1 LADFQ
6 TLSRNQTSASQIN
19 FTRNA
24 GDNFMNISILLMQ
37 QIVQLFLMIF
47 MGYLI
52 VKTGLVRD
60 DDSKVLSKIILY
72 LIVPCVI
79 INAFQVDYTTDTVK
93 GLLIAF
99 AASVM
104 TQVILLVVI
113 SVAGKL
119 LHLNEV
125 EVASVYYSNSG
136 NLIVPIVT
144 FILGQEWVLY
154 GCVFMSVQLVFLW
167 THCKKIISREA
178 SYDWKKI
185 ILNINMISIFIGVI
199 LFFTGI
205 RLPEIIG
212 NTLASV
218 GTMIGPASMIVT
230 GMLFAG
236 MNLKQ
241 IFANKRVYFIT
252 FLRLIV
258 VPLIAL
264 VLIKLSNLASFSADG
279 NKIMLIVF
287 LAIIT
292 PSAST
297 VTQMCQV
304 YGNDSR
310 YASAINVMTT
320 LLSIITMPVMVMLFQ
335 MIM

>member
-1 LADFQ
+1 
-6 TLSRNQTSASQIN
+6 
-19 FTRNA
+19 
-24 GDNFMNISILLMQ
+24 MNICILLMQ

-113 SVAGKL
+113 SVAGRL

>member
-304 YGNDSR
+304 YGNDSK

>member
-1 LADFQ
+1 
-6 TLSRNQTSASQIN
+6 
-19 FTRNA
+19 
-24 GDNFMNISILLMQ
+24 MNISILLMQ

-99 AASVM
+99 AASVL
-104 TQVILLVVI
+104 TQVVLLIVI
-113 SVAGKL
+113 SAAGKL

-185 ILNINMISIFIGVI
+185 LLNINMISIFIGVV
-199 LFFTGI
+199 LFFTKI
-205 RLPEIIG
+205 FLPEIIG

-252 FLRLIV
+252 FLRLIA

-264 VLIKLSNLASFSADG
+264 VLIRLSNLASFSADG
-279 NKIMLIVF
+279 NKIILIVF

-304 YGNDSR
+304 YGNDSK

>member
-1 LADFQ
+1 
-6 TLSRNQTSASQIN
+6 
-19 FTRNA
+19 
-24 GDNFMNISILLMQ
+24 MNISILLMQ

-99 AASVM
+99 AASVL
-104 TQVILLVVI
+104 TQVVLLIVI
-113 SVAGKL
+113 SAAGKL

-185 ILNINMISIFIGVI
+185 LLNINMISIFIGVV
-199 LFFTGI
+199 LFFTKI
-205 RLPEIIG
+205 FLPEIIG

-252 FLRLIV
+252 FLRLIA

-264 VLIKLSNLASFSADG
+264 VLIKLSNLASFSAYG
-279 NKIMLIVF
+279 NKIILIVF

-304 YGNDSR
+304 YGNDSK